1 MRYGYN
7 IVLVICI
14 CSLVPAYADLLQR
27 VMTPYAKYPYADIC
41 MNMQTSVSLLGRK
54 SFVTF
59 GAPYESPPLRTVS
72 ILSVRALLAGAY
84 RAYLWSIRLVL

>member
-59 GAPYESPPLRTVS
+59 GAPYG
-72 ILSVRALLAGAY
+72 RAN
-84 RAYLWSIRLVL
+84 

>member
-27 VMTPYAKYPYADIC
+27 VMTPYAKYPYAD
-41 MNMQTSVSLLGRK
+41 MYEYADFGK
-54 SFVTF
+54 S
-59 GAPYESPPLRTVS
+59 AW
-72 ILSVRALLAGAY
+72 A
-84 RAYLWSIRLVL
+84 